1 MEELIEL
8 QHYSGY
14 FLDIS
19 GIGDYHFALFTLG
32 FGFRLLGSRLSILFK
47 RKRLGAAFRIFL
59 FERLFERKS
68 HGQSSF
74 IAISASDFI
83 VVLYVRSSTPFVR
96 SVP

>member
-47 RKRLGAAFRIFL
+47 RKRLGAAFRISFL
-59 FERLFERKS
+59 KGFLKENPMVNPPS
-68 HGQSSF
+68 
-74 IAISASDFI
+74 
-83 VVLYVRSSTPFVR
+83 
-96 SVP
+96 

>member
-32 FGFRLLGSRLSILFK
+32 FGFRLLGSRLSILSRESGSVLLSGFS
-47 RKRLGAAFRIFL
+47 FL
-59 FERLFERKS
+59 KGFLKENPMVNPPS
-68 HGQSSF
+68 
-74 IAISASDFI
+74 
-83 VVLYVRSSTPFVR
+83 
-96 SVP
+96 